1 MCRFMSRSAIW
12 CSHLKKEREITAYER
27 SLDLDTAC
35 VNVTYR
41 DRDNAFEETCFASAP
56 AQEICLRICAEKPF
70 TVKISAENG
79 FLTEQRYETDGF
91 ALFGRLPG
99 KSLRTVGSGKGEV
112 ESFCFFGNPGRDVNT
127 LSRQGTRTHS
137 RRNDRG
143 AGGRTCL

>member
-1 MCRFMSRSAIW
+1 M
-12 CSHLKKEREITAYER
+12 KEAWI
-27 SLDLDTAC
+27 LDTAC

-41 DRDNAFEETCFASAP
+41 DRDNAFEEICFASAP

-99 KSLRTVGSGKGEV
+99 QKSADGRLRQGRSRIL
-112 ESFCFFGNPGRDVNT
+112 CFFGNPGRDGNA
-127 LSRQGTRTHS
+127 L
-137 RRNDRG
+137 
-143 AGGRTCL
+143 